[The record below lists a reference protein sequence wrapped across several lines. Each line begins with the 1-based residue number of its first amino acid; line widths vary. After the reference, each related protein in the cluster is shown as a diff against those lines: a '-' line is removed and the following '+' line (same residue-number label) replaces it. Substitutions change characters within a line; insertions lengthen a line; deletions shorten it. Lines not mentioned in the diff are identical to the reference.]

1 MQRAVLFPGRTYIV
15 FDPEPYFCEHK
26 FVFGVGCE
34 IRCVNSL
41 SLAKPTLSHS
51 CIVFTRHRIRVKMFQ
66 KCSPTMCSN
75 VKMFTQLQM
84 TKEGREAC
92 LEKKYLINV
101 PLVAID
107 A

>member
-75 VKMFTQLQM
+75 VKMFAQLQM
-84 TKEGREAC
+84 TKEGMFGEN
-92 LEKKYLINV
+92 I
-101 PLVAID
+101 
-107 A
+107 